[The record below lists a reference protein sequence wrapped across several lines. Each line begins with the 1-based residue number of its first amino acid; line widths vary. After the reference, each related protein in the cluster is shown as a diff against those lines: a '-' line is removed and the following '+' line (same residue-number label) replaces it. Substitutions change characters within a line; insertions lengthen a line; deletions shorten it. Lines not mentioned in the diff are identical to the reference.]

1 MDNKE
6 KGKKYDSIF
15 GLEEYFSIE
24 DYSSYLMAKT
34 GIEKTETKQ
43 LNPSMIR
50 LMFQIE
56 NNKSIDIIVQKADIE
71 KIYEHIKIYEPNK
84 KKFINLLTNR
94 EEVNKNDLK
103 GILTKINSKS
113 FLKTIFIDYLK
124 IKEFPLI
131 KYSLEQQNNE
141 GEIKTY
147 ILKENS
153 EGNIN
158 MNQNNGVTLIEVG
171 EWEKWRNN
179 LINQNK
185 NKNINSNMGQ
195 SNSILSNNNNALLNN
210 NFQNYQINNCNINGN
225 QIMNPMPFMHQNIN
239 NNLNSYTNNQLFIN
253 TDNKKQNVN
262 GNIKIS
268 SCLKKYDEIFFSI
281 GLDNVGLSCYMNST
295 LQLLLHIP
303 ELNSFFINIY
313 PKQKDKFK
321 KINKDADTKGRLS
334 EEYYDLV
341 KNMKEFVPKKYYYR
355 NNYYGNYYY
364 YSKSISPK
372 TFNNVLSV
380 LNPQFGKFESNDS
393 KDLILYLIQSMH
405 AELNYIENQKLKSVP
420 KCNQTL
426 EMDSYNFFLKVNS
439 ELNLSIFS
447 YLFYGIIK
455 SSTKCLSCKN
465 VLYNYQY
472 FQFLSFPTFN
482 YKDKQ
487 MNIYQGLNDFKKPEI
502 MKGDNKCYCQKC
514 QGLRDAKVS
523 SEIFYTPPYLL
534 INFDYGKNKKYS
546 PTKVDFGEE
555 IDLTDF
561 TDKKCIEKKYE
572 LIGVSTHIGASG
584 NSGHYI
590 AYCKDIKNKLWYQF
604 NDSFVNKCSFNE
616 VNSNNPCLLVFK
628 KKN

>member
-1 MDNKE
+1 
-6 KGKKYDSIF
+6 
-15 GLEEYFSIE
+15 
-24 DYSSYLMAKT
+24 
-34 GIEKTETKQ
+34 
-43 LNPSMIR
+43 
-50 LMFQIE
+50 
-56 NNKSIDIIVQKADIE
+56 
-71 KIYEHIKIYEPNK
+71 
-84 KKFINLLTNR
+84 
-94 EEVNKNDLK
+94 
-103 GILTKINSKS
+103 
-113 FLKTIFIDYLK
+113 
-124 IKEFPLI
+124 
-131 KYSLEQQNNE
+131 
-141 GEIKTY
+141 
-147 ILKENS
+147 
-153 EGNIN
+153 
-158 MNQNNGVTLIEVG
+158 
-171 EWEKWRNN
+171 
-179 LINQNK
+179 
-185 NKNINSNMGQ
+185 
-195 SNSILSNNNNALLNN
+195 
-210 NFQNYQINNCNINGN
+210 
-225 QIMNPMPFMHQNIN
+225 
-239 NNLNSYTNNQLFIN
+239 
-253 TDNKKQNVN
+253 
-262 GNIKIS
+262 
-268 SCLKKYDEIFFSI
+268 
-281 GLDNVGLSCYMNST
+281 MNST

-420 KCNQTL
+420 KCNQTI
-426 EMDSYNFFLKVNS
+426 EMDSFNFFLKVNS

-455 SSTKCLSCKN
+455 SSTICLSCKN

-482 YKDKQ
+482 YKDKK
-487 MNIYQGLNDFKKPEI
+487 MNLYQGLNDFKKPEI

-514 QGLRDAKVS
+514 QGLRDAEVS

-534 INFDYGKNKKYS
+534 INFDYGKNKKFS
-546 PTKVDFGEE
+546 PTKVDFGAE

-584 NSGHYI
+584 NSSHYI
-590 AYCKDIKNKLWYQF
+590 AYCKDIKNQLWYQF

-616 VNSNNPCLLVFK
+616 VNSNTPYLLVFK
-628 KKN
+628 KKIEN